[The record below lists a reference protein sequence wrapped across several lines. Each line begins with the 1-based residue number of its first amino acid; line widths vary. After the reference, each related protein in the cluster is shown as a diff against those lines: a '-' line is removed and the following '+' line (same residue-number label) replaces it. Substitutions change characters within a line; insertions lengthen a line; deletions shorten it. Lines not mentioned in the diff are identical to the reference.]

1 MTRSR
6 TFLFKETSMRD
17 VFVIGAGMTK
27 FGKYLDRN
35 MKSIAE
41 EATKA
46 ALSHAGMSRE
56 DIQMAAV
63 GNAYQGLVT
72 GQESIRGQVVLRAMG
87 IGNIPVV
94 NVENACC
101 SSATAFQV
109 AWMNVASGICDVALV
124 LGMEKMYMEDR
135 EKRLKLFSSSA
146 DVEVIE
152 MFIQAMKADAERKR
166 KEAEARGES
175 PDSSAKKD
183 KKGGSAFMDLYAA
196 ATRMHMDKYGLTQ
209 RQLAVVS
216 SKNHTN
222 SVNNPYAQYRTPYT
236 VDEILSAPPVAF
248 PLTQPMCSPVGD
260 GAAALILCSKDIV
273 RTKGIPKP
281 VKVLSTVIGG
291 GMDRGFDDPD
301 LGERLSEKAYE
312 KAGVGPEDIDVA
324 EVHDASAFGEI
335 LQSEAMGFCPKGQG
349 GVFAEEGHS
358 ALGGRLPINPSG
370 GLESK
375 GHPVGAT
382 GAAQIVELV
391 WQLRG
396 EATGRQVEN
405 ARTALAENG
414 GGNIGIE
421 EAAMVITILQKDF

>member
-1 MTRSR
+1 
-6 TFLFKETSMRD
+6 MRD
-17 VFVIGAGMTK
+17 VYVIGAGMTK

-35 MKSIAE
+35 MKSIAD
-41 EATKA
+41 EAVKS
-46 ALSHAGMSRE
+46 ALAHGGIE
-56 DIQMAAV
+56 KNDIQMAAV

-87 IGNIPVV
+87 IGNIPVI

-101 SSATAFQV
+101 SSATAFQT
-109 AWMNVASGICDVALV
+109 AWLNVASGQHDVALV

-152 MFIQAMKADAERKR
+152 MFVQAMKADAEKKR
-166 KEAEARGES
+166 KEAEARGEN
-175 PDSSAKKD
+175 PDAKGKKD
-183 KKGGSAFMDLYAA
+183 KKGGSAFMDLYAM

-222 SVNNPYAQYRTPYT
+222 SKNNPYAQYQIPYT
-236 VDEILSAPPVAF
+236 VDEILAAPLVAF

-260 GAAALILCSKDIV
+260 GAAALILCSADVVKK
-273 RTKGIPKP
+273 KGVSKP
-281 VKVLSTVIGG
+281 VKVLSTVLGG
-291 GMDRGFDDPD
+291 GMDRRFDDPD
-301 LGERLSEKAYE
+301 LTERLVHIAYE
-312 KAGVGPEDIDVA
+312 KAGVGPSDINVA
-324 EVHDASAFGEI
+324 EVHDASAFGEVI
-335 LQSEAMGFCPKGQG
+335 QTEGLGFCPKGEG
-349 GVFAEEGHS
+349 GIFAEQGHS
-358 ALGGRLPINPSG
+358 ALGGKLPINPSG

-382 GAAQIVELV
+382 GAAQLVELV

-405 ARTALAENG
+405 ARIALAENG

-421 EAAMVITILQKDF
+421 EAAMVITILKKGF

>member
-1 MTRSR
+1 
-6 TFLFKETSMRD
+6 MRD

-35 MKSIAE
+35 MKSIAD
-41 EATKA
+41 EAVKS
-46 ALSHAGMSRE
+46 ALAHAGLDKS
-56 DIQMAAV
+56 DIRMAAV

-72 GQESIRGQVVLRAMG
+72 GQESIRGQVVLRSMG
-87 IGNIPVV
+87 IGDIPVV

-101 SSATAFQV
+101 SSATAFQT
-109 AWMNVASGICDVALV
+109 AWLNVASGLHDVALV

-152 MFIQAMKADAERKR
+152 MFVQAMKADAERKR
-166 KEAEARGES
+166 KEAEARGET
-175 PDSSAKKD
+175 PDEKKKD

-222 SVNNPYAQYRTPYT
+222 SKNNPYAQYQTPYT
-236 VDEILSAPPVAF
+236 VDEILAAPLVAF

-260 GAAALILCSKDIV
+260 GAAALILCSEDVVKK
-273 RTKGIPKP
+273 RGISKP
-281 VKVLSTVIGG
+281 VKVLATVLGG
-291 GMDRGFDDPD
+291 GKDRGFDEPD
-301 LGERLSEKAYE
+301 LTERLVHKAYE
-312 KAGVGPEDIDVA
+312 TAGVGPEDIDVA
-324 EVHDASAFGEI
+324 EVHDASAFGEVI
-335 LQSEAMGFCPKGQG
+335 QSEGLGFCAKGEG
-349 GVFAEEGHS
+349 GIFAEQGHS
-358 ALGGRLPINPSG
+358 ALGGKLPINPSG

-396 EATGRQVEN
+396 EAEGRQVEN

-421 EAAMVITILQKDF
+421 EAAMVITILQKA

>member
-1 MTRSR
+1 
-6 TFLFKETSMRD
+6 MRD
-17 VFVIGAGMTK
+17 VFVVGAGMTK

-35 MKSIAE
+35 MKSIAD
-41 EATKA
+41 EAVTS
-46 ALSHAGMSRE
+46 ALSHAGLSKQ
-56 DIQMAAV
+56 DIRMAAV

-87 IGNIPVV
+87 IGDIPVV

-101 SSATAFQV
+101 SSATAFQT
-109 AWMNVASGICDVALV
+109 AWLHVASGLHDVALV

-152 MFIQAMKADAERKR
+152 MFIQALKADAERKR
-166 KEAEARGES
+166 KEAEARGETS
-175 PDSSAKKD
+175 DAKSGKE
-183 KKGGSAFMDLYAA
+183 KKGGSAFMDLYAT
-196 ATRMHMDKYGLTQ
+196 ATRMHMDKHGLTQ
-209 RQLAVVS
+209 RQLAIIS

-222 SVNNPYAQYRTPYT
+222 SRNNPYAQYQTPYT
-236 VDEILSAPPVAF
+236 VDEILAAPLVAY

-260 GAAALILCSKDIV
+260 GAAALILCSADVVKK
-273 RTKGIPKP
+273 RGITKP
-281 VKVLSTVIGG
+281 VKVLASVVGG

-301 LGERLSEKAYE
+301 LTERLARKAYE
-312 KAGVGPEDIDVA
+312 AAGVGPKDIHVA
-324 EVHDASAFGEI
+324 EVHDASAFGEVI
-335 LQSEAMGFCPKGQG
+335 QCEGLGFCPKGEG

-358 ALGGRLPINPSG
+358 ALGGKLPINPSG

-396 EATGRQVEN
+396 EAEGRQVEN
-405 ARTALAENG
+405 ARIALAENG

>member
-1 MTRSR
+1 
-6 TFLFKETSMRD
+6 MRD
-17 VFVIGAGMTK
+17 VYVIGAGMTK

-35 MKSIAE
+35 MKSIAD
-41 EATKA
+41 EAVKS
-46 ALSHAGMSRE
+46 ALAHGGIE
-56 DIQMAAV
+56 KNDIQMAAV

-87 IGNIPVV
+87 IGNIPVI

-101 SSATAFQV
+101 SSATAFQT
-109 AWMNVASGICDVALV
+109 AWLNVASGQHDVALV

-152 MFIQAMKADAERKR
+152 MFVQAMKADAEKKR
-166 KEAEARGES
+166 KEAEARGEN
-175 PDSSAKKD
+175 PDAKGKKD
-183 KKGGSAFMDLYAA
+183 KKGGSAFMDLYAM

-222 SVNNPYAQYRTPYT
+222 SKNNPYAQYQIPYT
-236 VDEILSAPPVAF
+236 VDEILAAPLVAF

-260 GAAALILCSKDIV
+260 GAAALILCSADVVKK
-273 RTKGIPKP
+273 KGVSKP
-281 VKVLSTVIGG
+281 VKVLSTVLGG

-301 LGERLSEKAYE
+301 LTERLVHMAYE
-312 KAGVGPEDIDVA
+312 KAGVGPSDINVA
-324 EVHDASAFGEI
+324 EVHDASAFGEVI
-335 LQSEAMGFCPKGQG
+335 QTEGLGFCPKGEG
-349 GVFAEEGHS
+349 GIFAEQGHS
-358 ALGGRLPINPSG
+358 ALGGKLPVNPSG

-382 GAAQIVELV
+382 GAAQLVELV

-405 ARTALAENG
+405 ARIALAENG

-421 EAAMVITILQKDF
+421 EAAMVITILKKGF

>member
-1 MTRSR
+1 
-6 TFLFKETSMRD
+6 MRD
-17 VFVIGAGMTK
+17 VYVVGAGMTK

-35 MKSIAE
+35 MKSIAH
-41 EATKA
+41 EAVEA
-46 ALSHAGMSRE
+46 AFAHAGIGRE

-72 GQESIRGQVVLRAMG
+72 GQESIRGQVVLRPMR
-87 IGNIPVV
+87 IGDIPVI

-101 SSATAFQV
+101 SSSTAFQT
-109 AWMNVASGICDVALV
+109 AWLHVASGLHDVALV

-152 MFIQAMKADAERKR
+152 MFVQAMKADAERKR
-166 KEAEARGES
+166 KEAEARGEA
-175 PDSSAKKD
+175 PDPKEKKE
-183 KKGGSAFMDLYAA
+183 KKGGSAFMDIYAT
-196 ATRMHMDKYGLTQ
+196 ATRMYMQKYGLTQ

-216 SKNHTN
+216 AKNHTN
-222 SVNNPYAQYRTPYT
+222 SQHNPYAQYRTPYT
-236 VDEILSAPPVAF
+236 VEEILAAPLVAY

-260 GAAALILCSKDIV
+260 GAAALVLCSGDVVKK
-273 RTKGIPKP
+273 RGIAKP
-281 VKVLSTVIGG
+281 VKVLATVLGG
-291 GMDRGFDDPD
+291 GKDRAFNDPD
-301 LGERLSEKAYE
+301 ITERLAHKAYE
-312 KAGVGPEDIDVA
+312 TAGIGPEEIDVA
-324 EVHDASAFGEI
+324 EVHDASAFGEVV
-335 LQSEAMGFCPKGQG
+335 QSEGLGFCPKGEG
-349 GVFAEEGHS
+349 GIFAEQGHS
-358 ALGGRLPINPSG
+358 ALGGKLPINPSG

-396 EATGRQVEN
+396 EAHGRQVEN
-405 ARTALAENG
+405 ARIALAENG

>member
-1 MTRSR
+1 
-6 TFLFKETSMRD
+6 MRD
-17 VFVIGAGMTK
+17 VYVIGAGMTK

-41 EATKA
+41 EATRL
-46 ALSHAGMSRE
+46 ALEHAGIDKKE
-56 DIQMAAV
+56 LQVAAV

-72 GQESIRGQVVLRAMG
+72 GQESIRGQVVLRAMS
-87 IGNIPVV
+87 IGNIPVF

-101 SSATAFQV
+101 SSATAFQT
-109 AWMNVASGICDVALV
+109 AWLNVASGLHDVALV

-152 MFIQAMKADAERKR
+152 MFIQAMKADAERKK
-166 KEAEARGES
+166 KEAEARGETI
-175 PDSSAKKD
+175 DKD
-183 KKGGSAFMDLYAA
+183 KKKNKGGSAFMDIYAT

-209 RQLAVVS
+209 RQLAIVS
-216 SKNHTN
+216 AKNHTN
-222 SVNNPYAQYRTPYT
+222 SVNNPYAQYQKAYT
-236 VDEILSAPPVAF
+236 VDEVLAAPPVAY

-260 GAAALILCSKDIV
+260 GAAALVLCSGDVVKK
-273 RTKGIPKP
+273 KGISKP
-281 VKVLSTVIGG
+281 IKVLASVLGG

-301 LGERLSEKAYE
+301 LTERLAHIAYE
-312 KAGVGPEDIDVA
+312 TAGVGPEDVDVA
-324 EVHDASAFGEI
+324 EVHDASAFGEVV
-335 LQSEAMGFCPKGQG
+335 QSEGLGFCPKGEG
-349 GVFAEEGHS
+349 GIFAEEGHS
-358 ALGGRLPINPSG
+358 AIGGKLPINPSG

-382 GAAQIVELV
+382 GAAQIAELV

-405 ARTALAENG
+405 ARIALAENG

-421 EAAMVITILQKDF
+421 EAAMVITLLQKDF

>member
-1 MTRSR
+1 
-6 TFLFKETSMRD
+6 MRD

-35 MKSIAE
+35 MKSIAD
-41 EATKA
+41 EAVKS
-46 ALSHAGMSRE
+46 ALSHADLAKE

-87 IGNIPVV
+87 IGNIPVI

-101 SSATAFQV
+101 SSATAFQT
-109 AWMNVASGICDVALV
+109 AWMNVASGLHEVALV

-152 MFIQAMKADAERKR
+152 MFVQAMKADAERKR
-166 KEAEARGES
+166 KEAEARGEN
-175 PDSSAKKD
+175 PDDKKKD

-222 SVNNPYAQYRTPYT
+222 SKNNPYAQYQTPYT
-236 VDEILSAPPVAF
+236 VDEILAAPLVAF

-260 GAAALILCSKDIV
+260 GAAALILCSGDVVKK
-273 RTKGIPKP
+273 RGITKP
-281 VKVLSTVIGG
+281 VKVLATVLGG

-301 LGERLSEKAYE
+301 LTERLVHKAYE
-312 KAGVGPEDIDVA
+312 TAGVGPEDINVA
-324 EVHDASAFGEI
+324 EVHDASAYGEVI
-335 LQSEAMGFCPKGQG
+335 QTEGLGFCPKGEG
-349 GVFAEEGHS
+349 GVFAEQGHS
-358 ALGGRLPINPSG
+358 AMGGKLPINPSG

-396 EATGRQVEN
+396 EADGRQVEN
-405 ARTALAENG
+405 ARIALAENG

-421 EAAMVITILQKDF
+421 EAAMVITILKKEF

>member
-1 MTRSR
+1 
-6 TFLFKETSMRD
+6 MRD
-17 VFVIGAGMTK
+17 VYVIGAGMTK

-35 MKSIAE
+35 MKSIAD
-41 EATKA
+41 EATKK
-46 ALSHAGMSRE
+46 ALDHAGISKG
-56 DIQMAAV
+56 DIRMAAV

-87 IGNIPVV
+87 IGNIPVI

-109 AWMNVASGICDVALV
+109 AWMNIASGLCDVALV
-124 LGMEKMYMEDR
+124 LGMEKMFMEDR

-166 KEAEARGES
+166 KEAEARGETR
-175 PDSSAKKD
+175 DDKD
-183 KKGGSAFMDLYAA
+183 KKKNKGGSAFMDLYAT
-196 ATRMHMDKYGLTQ
+196 ATRMHMEKYGLTQ
-209 RQLAVVS
+209 RQLAIVS

-222 SVNNPYAQYRTPYT
+222 SAGNPYAQYQKPFT
-236 VDEILSAPPVAF
+236 VEDVLAAPLVAF

-260 GAAALILCSKDIV
+260 GAAALILSSGDFIKK
-273 RTKGIPKP
+273 KGISKP
-281 VKVLSTVIGG
+281 VKVLSTVVGG

-301 LGERLSEKAYE
+301 LTERLVHTAYE
-312 KAGVGPEDIDVA
+312 KAGVGPQDIDVA
-324 EVHDASAFGEI
+324 EVHDASAFGEVI
-335 LQSEAMGFCPKGQG
+335 QTEGLGFCAKGEG
-349 GVFAEEGHS
+349 GRFAEEGHS
-358 ALGGRLPINPSG
+358 ALGGKLPINPSG

-382 GAAQIVELV
+382 GAAQLVELV

-405 ARTALAENG
+405 PRIALAENG